1 MKNENNLIAPN
12 SYRQNTALNTPT
24 YINGCGG
31 QGLTSSIISNS
42 LFGLNINEACNI
54 HDYMYEQGIDK
65 LDSDNIF
72 LKNMLTLINQD
83 SSSNIIKHL
92 RKAKAYLYFLGV
104 KLFENIFFKSKNKRE
119 S

>member
-1 MKNENNLIAPN
+1 MKNDNILTAPK
-12 SYRQNTALNTPT
+12 SYWLNTTHNTPT

-31 QGLTSSIISNS
+31 QGITSSIIPDS

-54 HDYMYEQGIDK
+54 HDHMYEQGIDK
-65 LDSDNIF
+65 LDSDNTF
-72 LKNMLTLINQD
+72 LKNMNTLIDQD
-83 SSSNIIKHL
+83 SSSNILKYL

-104 KLFENIFFKSKNKRE
+104 KVFGNIFFKSKNKRE

>member
-1 MKNENNLIAPN
+1 MKNDNNLIAPK
-12 SYRQNTALNTPT
+12 SYWLNASLNTPP

-31 QGLTSSIISNS
+31 QGLTSSIVPDS

-54 HDYMYEQGIDK
+54 HDHMYEQGINK
-65 LDSDNIF
+65 IDSDNTF
-72 LKNMLTLINQD
+72 LNNMITLVNQD
-83 SSSNIIKHL
+83 SSSNILKNL

-104 KLFENIFFKSKNKRE
+104 KVFGNIFFKSKNKRE